1 MANALSTTDDHLY
14 EQMAGK
20 IHQLIE
26 HGTLRPGDRV
36 PSVRKLSEQHDV
48 SIATVLQAYMLLE
61 DKGLIE
67 ARPQSGYYVRPL
79 FREIVAEPAKT
90 EPPSAACCVNICN
103 LAMQVLRTFGDPS
116 VVPLGAGTA
125 SPELFPSVKLHRV
138 LASVARR
145 SGAAANR
152 YEQPAGTI
160 ELRRQIARRSS
171 GFPDSSEEAPCS
183 RSRRAV
189 VPSSSS
195 SPGTHSCLR
204 PAIRGPEPRGGRGIP
219 HGNRQV

>member
-1 MANALSTTDDHLY
+1 MVKGLPSIDDHLY

-67 ARPQSGYYVRPL
+67 ARPQSGYYVRPR

-90 EPPSAACCVNICN
+90 EPPSAPCCVNICN
-103 LAMQVLRTFGDPS
+103 LATQVLRTFGDPS

-160 ELRRQIARRSS
+160 ELRRQIARRSL
-171 GFPDSSEEAPCS
+171 DWRSEERRVGKEC
-183 RSRRAV
+183 RSRG
-189 VPSSSS
+189 S
-195 SPGTHSCLR
+195 TYH
-204 PAIRGPEPRGGRGIP
+204 
-219 HGNRQV
+219 